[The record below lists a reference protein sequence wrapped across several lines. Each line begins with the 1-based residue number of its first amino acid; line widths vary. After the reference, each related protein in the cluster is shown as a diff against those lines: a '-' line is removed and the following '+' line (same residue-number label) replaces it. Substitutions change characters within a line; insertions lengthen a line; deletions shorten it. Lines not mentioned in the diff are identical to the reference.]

1 MLERELENLFIE
13 FLLNRGYSRDNL
25 LSQFAIRTEN
35 EKTLFR
41 PDLIIIDTVN
51 KEYIGLVEFKN
62 RIDRRIEEMTLGQF
76 YKYFGYLGTRNI
88 PAYLV
93 IPIDEKD
100 FQIFELTKDNS
111 FQPISKDD
119 FPNFETLSAKRITE
133 EKIKQRELLQKKIDE
148 LEDKKRRTKQ
158 SSYFTLLS
166 LILGIS
172 ASLIA
177 VFIQQKGFDKPSNQ
191 TVLCCDSLENRYKI
205 LRDKV
210 VGLESQINNIAKS
223 NNKTDTVFIS
233 SNVISLEKRIKII
246 ETGISE
252 NPEKTLSIMQVRQ
265 EIELLKKAD
274 DYSKELTQSKLDA
287 IQKEMEVQNAWMLG
301 VLIAIFGTILSLV
314 IPNLLAR
321 RNGNNVNT

>member
-13 FLLNRGYSRDNL
+13 FLLSRGYSRDNL

-51 KEYIGLVEFKN
+51 KEYIALIEFKN
-62 RIDRRIEEMTLGQF
+62 RIDRRVEEMTVGQF
-76 YKYFGYLGTRNI
+76 FKLFGYLGTKNI

-93 IPIDEKD
+93 IPIDKHD

-111 FQPISKDD
+111 FEPISKDD
-119 FPNFETLSAKRITE
+119 FLNFETLSAKRITE
-133 EKIKQRELLQKKIDE
+133 EKIKQRELLQKKVSE
-148 LEDKKRRTKQ
+148 LEDKKRRAKQ

-166 LILGIS
+166 LILGIL

-177 VFIQQKGFDKPSNQ
+177 VFFQQKGFNKTSEQPIA
-191 TVLCCDSLENRYKI
+191 CCDSIENQYNN
-205 LRDKV
+205 LQNKV
-210 VGLESQINNIAKS
+210 VILESQLSKIAKS
-223 NNKTDTVFIS
+223 NSKTDTVFIN
-233 SNVISLEKRIKII
+233 SNVISFEKRIKII
-246 ETGISE
+246 ETGISN
-252 NPEKTLSIMQVRQ
+252 NPEKTLSILQVRQ

-321 RNGNNVNT
+321 RNGSQTNT

>member
-13 FLLNRGYSRDNL
+13 FLLSRGYSRDNL

-41 PDLIIIDTVN
+41 PDLIIIDTIN
-51 KEYIGLVEFKN
+51 KEYIGLIEFKN

-76 YKYFGYLGTRNI
+76 YKYFGYLGTQNI

-93 IPIDEKD
+93 IPIDNQD
-100 FQIFELTKDNS
+100 FQIFELTKDNA

-133 EKIKQRELLQKKIDE
+133 EKIKQRELLQKKIQE
-148 LEDKKRRTKQ
+148 LEEKKRRSKQ

-166 LILGIS
+166 LILGIT

-177 VFIQQKGFDKPSNQ
+177 VFVQQKGFDKPSEQ
-191 TVLCCDSLENRYKI
+191 PILCCDSLENQYANLHQKI
-205 LRDKV
+205 LV
-210 VGLESQINNIAKS
+210 LENQLNKIEKI
-223 NNKTDTVFIS
+223 NNKTDTIFIN
-233 SNVISLEKRIKII
+233 SNVGSLEKRIQII
-246 ETGISE
+246 ETGISD
-252 NPEKTLSIMQVRQ
+252 NPEKSLSILQVRQ
-265 EIELLKKAD
+265 EIELLKKDD
-274 DYSKELTQSKLDA
+274 DYSKELTQTKLDA

-321 RNGNNVNT
+321 RNGNNATT

>member
-13 FLLNRGYSRDNL
+13 FLLSRGYSRDNL

-51 KEYIGLVEFKN
+51 NEYIGLVEFKN

-76 YKYFGYLGTRNI
+76 YKYFGYLGTQNI

-133 EKIKQRELLQKKIDE
+133 EKIKQRELLQKKIAE

-177 VFIQQKGFDKPSNQ
+177 VFFQQKGFDKPLNQ
-191 TVLCCDSLENRYKI
+191 PILCCDSLENQYKN
-205 LRDKV
+205 LQDKV
-210 VGLESQINNIAKS
+210 VVLESQLNNIAKS

-252 NPEKTLSIMQVRQ
+252 NPEKTLSILQVRQ

-314 IPNLLAR
+314 IPNLLVR
-321 RNGNNVNT
+321 RNGNNATT